1 MTDLQTQAQG
11 AALAPLAPNQLTE
24 EQQRKVDGILR
35 GIDVNDSQAVIQYG
49 TEAQRN
55 ISDFSDSV
63 LSQIKSKDAGYVG
76 NILTDLMLGVK
87 SLDVGSLT
95 EQTGFFGKLFSN
107 MKARMT
113 KFMAKFESLST
124 QIEKI
129 VDELDKAKMGLLKDI
144 TLMDGM
150 YDKNLDYMRDLE
162 LFIIAGKQKLEE
174 VNTVLIPQMKE
185 AAQKSGDAVDAQ
197 KARDL
202 TQLAERFEK
211 KLYDLELSRTIAIQ
225 TAPQLR
231 IIQNND
237 QMLVEKI
244 QSSIMN
250 TIPLWKNQIVIAISL
265 YRQQEALEM
274 QKKVT
279 DTTNELLTKN
289 SAMLKENSI
298 GVAKE
303 NQRGIVELETL
314 RKVHTDLITTLEETV
329 RISEEGHANRM
340 QAETELARMENELK
354 AKLLQLRDRK

>member
-87 SLDVGSLT
+87 SLDVDSLT

-289 SAMLKENSI
+289 STMLKENSI